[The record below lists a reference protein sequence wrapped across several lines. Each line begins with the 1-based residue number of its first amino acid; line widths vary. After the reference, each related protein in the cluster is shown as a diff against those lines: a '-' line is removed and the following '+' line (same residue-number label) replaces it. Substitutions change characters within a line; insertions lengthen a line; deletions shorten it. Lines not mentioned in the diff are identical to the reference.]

1 MHNTLIVIQ
10 LLNCKQRKLL
20 KHFSM
25 QLLQKTYTVFAKLM
39 NGLVNIDQLMMFVW
53 SKLKR
58 NNNAVEILKQ
68 GISLALC
75 KYLNIPVIKV
85 HRNKI
90 NIITNKTNEIQSD
103 VYRFSCLINALKA
116 YSLQK
121 GWTPK
126 GTAKCQ
132 TRWTLRTT
140 YLFQ

>member
-1 MHNTLIVIQ
+1 M
-10 LLNCKQRKLL
+10 

-39 NGLVNIDQLMMFVW
+39 NGLVNIDQLMMFVR

-90 NIITNKTNEIQSD
+90 KIITNKTNEIQSD

-121 GWTPK
+121 G
-126 GTAKCQ
+126 
-132 TRWTLRTT
+132 
-140 YLFQ
+140 

>member
-1 MHNTLIVIQ
+1 
-10 LLNCKQRKLL
+10 
-20 KHFSM
+20 
-25 QLLQKTYTVFAKLM
+25 M
-39 NGLVNIDQLMMFVW
+39 NGLVNIDQLMMFVR

-85 HRNKI
+85 HRNHGNKI

-121 GWTPK
+121 G
-126 GTAKCQ
+126 
-132 TRWTLRTT
+132 
-140 YLFQ
+140 